1 MHPSREAFWYS
12 FVSPYV
18 SLKATETRIPMRV
31 VKGDFVAKGSFDVS
45 VPLSS
50 LYTYMFAG
58 LCASLAG
65 VASQAGDADSSRA
78 PGLTSGSWT
87 EPGVLACT
95 LQFTVI
101 LKNPAKCLWRW
112 EPDRRNNFF
121 GPPAHLCRHM
131 WLKYRCISVTVRWRP
146 KSEIWASVPLFCN
159 DKSKP
164 NCASQ
169 LLPRS
174 FAAKIWGQWAGNRYK
189 PTWDTLFVTYL
200 AFLLLKLKY

>member
-1 MHPSREAFWYS
+1 
-12 FVSPYV
+12 
-18 SLKATETRIPMRV
+18 MRV
-31 VKGDFVAKGSFDVS
+31 VKGDFVAKGLFDVS

-87 EPGVLACT
+87 ETGVLACT

-131 WLKYRCISVTVRWRP
+131 WLKYRCIWRKTP
-146 KSEIWASVPLFCN
+146 IFFCLNKTPWWAPIVLNSLWFTSALGVIFFVFERLKPRLILFENYREKRANCSSRLPLDQRFLEC
-159 DKSKP
+159 P
-164 NCASQ
+164 AP
-169 LLPRS
+169 LLC
-174 FAAKIWGQWAGNRYK
+174 
-189 PTWDTLFVTYL
+189 FVFIML
-200 AFLLLKLKY
+200 VCWHVLSRQMF

>member
-1 MHPSREAFWYS
+1 MTIFFLIFGLKLLKRETTLVLFYKNKS
-12 FVSPYV
+12 N
-18 SLKATETRIPMRV
+18 LI
-31 VKGDFVAKGSFDVS
+31 FVAKGSFDVS

-65 VASQAGDADSSRA
+65 VASPAGDADSSRA

-101 LKNPAKCLWRW
+101 LKNLAKCLWRW

-131 WLKYRCISVTVRWRP
+131 
-146 KSEIWASVPLFCN
+146 
-159 DKSKP
+159 
-164 NCASQ
+164 
-169 LLPRS
+169 
-174 FAAKIWGQWAGNRYK
+174 
-189 PTWDTLFVTYL
+189 
-200 AFLLLKLKY
+200 

>member
-1 MHPSREAFWYS
+1 
-12 FVSPYV
+12 
-18 SLKATETRIPMRV
+18 
-31 VKGDFVAKGSFDVS
+31 
-45 VPLSS
+45 
-50 LYTYMFAG
+50 MFAG

-121 GPPAHLCRHM
+121 GPPAHL
-131 WLKYRCISVTVRWRP
+131 WVGPSPIGSDVIDTKWT
-146 KSEIWASVPLFCN
+146 
-159 DKSKP
+159 
-164 NCASQ
+164 
-169 LLPRS
+169 
-174 FAAKIWGQWAGNRYK
+174 YK
-189 PTWDTLFVTYL
+189 TSIV
-200 AFLLLKLKY
+200 

>member
-1 MHPSREAFWYS
+1 MC
-12 FVSPYV
+12 V
-18 SLKATETRIPMRV
+18 I
-31 VKGDFVAKGSFDVS
+31 KGDFVAKGSFDVSVAKGSFDVS

-50 LYTYMFAG
+50 LYTYMLAG

-95 LQFTVI
+95 LQLIVI

-121 GPPAHLCRHM
+121 GPPARHL
-131 WLKYRCISVTVRWRP
+131 
-146 KSEIWASVPLFCN
+146 
-159 DKSKP
+159 
-164 NCASQ
+164 
-169 LLPRS
+169 
-174 FAAKIWGQWAGNRYK
+174 
-189 PTWDTLFVTYL
+189 
-200 AFLLLKLKY
+200 

>member
-1 MHPSREAFWYS
+1 MHPSREAFWNS

-101 LKNPAKCLWRW
+101 LKNPAKCPWRW
-112 EPDRRNNFF
+112 EPDRRNYFF

-131 WLKYRCISVTVRWRP
+131 WLKYGCMCRETHFFFKCLNN
-146 KSEIWASVPLFCN
+146 PLVSPHCF
-159 DKSKP
+159 KFP
-164 NCASQ
+164 LVHLCAWGNFLCFWTFST
-169 LLPRS
+169 
-174 FAAKIWGQWAGNRYK
+174 AAH
-189 PTWDTLFVTYL
+189 FVW
-200 AFLLLKLKY
+200 KL

>member
-12 FVSPYV
+12 FVSPCV
-18 SLKATETRIPMRV
+18 SFRSDWNPHPHACRKRRLCRK
-31 VKGDFVAKGSFDVS
+31 KGPFDVS

-65 VASQAGDADSSRA
+65 VASQAGDADSSWA

-131 WLKYRCISVTVRWRP
+131 CDWNIVACAVKHPFFFFFFFFLSREKVLRIPSV
-146 KSEIWASVPLFCN
+146 S
-159 DKSKP
+159 
-164 NCASQ
+164 
-169 LLPRS
+169 
-174 FAAKIWGQWAGNRYK
+174 
-189 PTWDTLFVTYL
+189 
-200 AFLLLKLKY
+200 

>member
-1 MHPSREAFWYS
+1 MC
-12 FVSPYV
+12 V
-18 SLKATETRIPMRV
+18 I
-31 VKGDFVAKGSFDVS
+31 KGDFVAKGSFDVS

-131 WLKYRCISVTVRWRP
+131 YIYILYICL
-146 KSEIWASVPLFCN
+146 LFFHLTCLCN
-159 DKSKP
+159 NFYGLSALVDCWSSAFKRRIIYIFLNVCP
-164 NCASQ
+164 FDYTA
-169 LLPRS
+169 
-174 FAAKIWGQWAGNRYK
+174 FALNWKVGI
-189 PTWDTLFVTYL
+189 P
-200 AFLLLKLKY
+200 

>member
-1 MHPSREAFWYS
+1 
-12 FVSPYV
+12 
-18 SLKATETRIPMRV
+18 
-31 VKGDFVAKGSFDVS
+31 
-45 VPLSS
+45 
-50 LYTYMFAG
+50 MFAG

-95 LQFTVI
+95 LQFTGI

-131 WLKYRCISVTVRWRP
+131 WLKYRCMWRKTP
-146 KSEIWASVPLFCN
+146 IVFFKCLNNPLVSPHCFKFPLVHLCAWGYFLCFWTLLTAAAHFVWKLQRE
-159 DKSKP
+159 KSK
-164 NCASQ
+164 
-169 LLPRS
+169 LLFSLTSRS
-174 FAAKIWGQWAGNRYK
+174 EVFR
-189 PTWDTLFVTYL
+189 VSS
-200 AFLLLKLKY
+200 AFIVLRFYYACLLSLSRQMF

>member
-1 MHPSREAFWYS
+1 MMHPSREAFWYS
-12 FVSPYV
+12 FVSPCV

-131 WLKYRCISVTVRWRP
+131 WLKYRCMCRKT
-146 KSEIWASVPLFCN
+146 
-159 DKSKP
+159 
-164 NCASQ
+164 
-169 LLPRS
+169 S
-174 FAAKIWGQWAGNRYK
+174 F
-189 PTWDTLFVTYL
+189 F
-200 AFLLLKLKY
+200 FFFFFFFFF

>member
-1 MHPSREAFWYS
+1 MHPSREAFWYF
-12 FVSPYV
+12 FVSPCV
-18 SLKATETRIPMRV
+18 SLKATETRVPMRV
-31 VKGDFVAKGSFDVS
+31 VKGDFVAKGLFDVS

-101 LKNPAKCLWRW
+101 LKNLAKCLWRR
-112 EPDRRNNFF
+112 EPDRRYNF

-131 WLKYRCISVTVRWRP
+131 CDWNIVACDVKHPFFFFSRKGPPYPQRVVTLWGPPIYRCFS
-146 KSEIWASVPLFCN
+146 
-159 DKSKP
+159 
-164 NCASQ
+164 
-169 LLPRS
+169 
-174 FAAKIWGQWAGNRYK
+174 
-189 PTWDTLFVTYL
+189 
-200 AFLLLKLKY
+200 